1 MKEFFSMI
9 GIGLA
14 FTALSLILFI
24 FGYATSER
32 DYKEQVRELK
42 QTLEIRDCQ
51 LKDCENTQ
59 KGTSHEQ

>member
-14 FTALSLILFI
+14 YTALSLILLI
-24 FGYATSER
+24 TGYAASER
-32 DYKEQVRELK
+32 DYKDQVMELK

-51 LKDCENTQ
+51 LKNCENIQ
-59 KGTSHEQ
+59 K